1 MELWAFQSNLYFALS
16 VFSPVTVGEVSLLA
30 ERHLL
35 WPALSGISAVG
46 ELSHTPPL
54 VESSHQHLPCA
65 RLSRLSNLR
74 KDWFIPAV
82 FLSLHLTYLP
92 PNFNSPIWLT
102 SPPILKLLTPK
113 GTLWTLTAEV
123 PVSIGHS

>member
-1 MELWAFQSNLYFALS
+1 MEPRAFQSNLPFALS

-54 VESSHQHLPCA
+54 VESSHQHLPGA
-65 RLSRLSNLR
+65 RLSTLR

-82 FLSLHLTYLP
+82 FLSLHLTYCP
-92 PNFNSPIWLT
+92 PNFNSPIRLT